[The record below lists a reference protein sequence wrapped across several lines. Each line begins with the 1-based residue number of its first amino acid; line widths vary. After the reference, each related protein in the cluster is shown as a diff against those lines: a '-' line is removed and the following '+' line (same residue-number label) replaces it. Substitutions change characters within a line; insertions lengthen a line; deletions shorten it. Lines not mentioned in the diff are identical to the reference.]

1 MNGNLAYRTSCA
13 VEIEKKRPTFF
24 VLITR
29 FFTFHFSLF
38 LLLFLSLD
46 GFTQPGAEI
55 GVIGG
60 AGYYLG
66 EYNPSRHFKYTEGYF
81 GGLYRLNLNDRFAVR
96 LNAGFSRIDIRHV
109 TLPDDAGTVYPDGFE
124 AHIRDFGLMAEF
136 NFRSFMVPKVEK
148 SSLWSPYVY
157 AGVGYLTGGGQ
168 GGWSVPVGVGIKLN
182 VWGPLS
188 CGVEWGCRK
197 LFTDKLDGLEDPW
210 KTGETNFIFNKDW
223 IFVSGLTLTY
233 RFPIDL
239 VCWGY

>member
-1 MNGNLAYRTSCA
+1 MKEKDIYRIVDPERSA
-13 VEIEKKRPTFF
+13 GKRPTFF

-55 GVIGG
+55 GMIGG

-66 EYNPSRHFKYTEGYF
+66 EYNPSRHFNHMGGYF

-96 LNAGFSRIDIRHV
+96 LNAGFSRIDIRNV
-109 TLPDDAGTVYPDGFE
+109 VLPDNGGMTYPDGFE

-148 SSLWSPYVY
+148 SSLWSPYIY

-168 GGWSVPVGVGIKLN
+168 GGMSIPLGVGIKLN

-223 IFVSGLTLTY
+223 VFVGGLTLTY
-233 RFPIDL
+233 RFPIDP